1 MGRLIIVE
9 GADGTGKTTLVN
21 KLVEQGAVLV
31 PMIPRN
37 VIDYDSTLKLFATFA
52 NDMSC
57 DYVMDRS
64 ILTDVVYRYVTG
76 GKPMNSLLQNVAR
89 TLSNYE
95 AVIIHCVNGNYF
107 ERAMER
113 GEDNITDKVTAKKIF
128 DAYEFLMFVLSNYCK
143 LTVVRYNYDDRM
155 SIVTLEDT
163 LGGKY
168 GI

>member
-21 KLVEQGAVLV
+21 KLVEQGAMLF
-31 PMIPRN
+31 PTIPRDVKN
-37 VIDYDSTLKLFATFA
+37 YDVVLNTFATIA
-52 NDMSC
+52 SNTNLDC
-57 DYVMDRS
+57 VMDRS
-64 ILTDVVYRYVTG
+64 VFTDIVYRYVTG
-76 GKPMNSLLQNVAR
+76 GKTMNSKLDDITRMLNRNCA
-89 TLSNYE
+89 
-95 AVIIHCVNGNYF
+95 IIVHCINGNYF

-128 DAYEFLMFVLSNYCK
+128 DTYEFLMFILKEYCN
-143 LTVVRYNYDDRM
+143 LNVIRYNYDDPL
-155 SIVTLEDT
+155 SVVNLQKE

>member
-21 KLVEQGAVLV
+21 KLVEQGAIPL
-31 PMIPRN
+31 PIIPRDVEN
-37 VIDYDSTLKLFATFA
+37 YDVLLNTFVTIAA
-52 NDMSC
+52 NTTRDC
-57 DYVMDRS
+57 VMDRS
-64 ILTDVVYRYVTG
+64 VFTDVVYRYVTG
-76 GKPMNSLLQNVAR
+76 GKMMNSKLDDITRMLYRNWAI
-89 TLSNYE
+89 
-95 AVIIHCVNGNYF
+95 IIHCVNGNYF

-128 DAYEFLMFVLSNYCK
+128 DAYDFLMFILKGYCS
-143 LTVVRYNYDDRM
+143 LNVVKYNYDDKL
-155 SIVTLEDT
+155 SVAEVEKE